1 MQLLR
6 LFQIV
11 VLLLAVVWWGYGSAE
26 CPHHRFLSKHVC
38 KVCTLCVQS
47 NQTTEGLSNINFFL
61 LSKLLQYKVVFKKGR
76 EDDRFQNANQA

>member
-26 CPHHRFLSKHVC
+26 CPHHHFLSKHVC
-38 KVCTLCVQS
+38 QGKVIKPLKVLDIDQDLFKVIFKTNKETLVIS
-47 NQTTEGLSNINFFL
+47 RFRN
-61 LSKLLQYKVVFKKGR
+61 GR
-76 EDDRFQNANQA
+76 ENNRFQNEKQD